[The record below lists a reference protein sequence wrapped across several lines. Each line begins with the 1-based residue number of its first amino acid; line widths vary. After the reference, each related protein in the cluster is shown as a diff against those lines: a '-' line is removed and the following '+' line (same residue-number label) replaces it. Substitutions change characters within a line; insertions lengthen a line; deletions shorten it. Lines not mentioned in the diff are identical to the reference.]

1 MNWFKRRHVHMDY
14 AAATPTRGEVLRV
27 MESLWAVDFGNP
39 SSIHELGIRARRVL
53 DEAREK
59 AARTLRVRAADIV
72 FTSGGTESNN
82 LAIIGSVKA
91 MLEAGVAPADI
102 EVISTGLEH
111 PSITKALEAVKEIG
125 VEVTLVPVSPDG
137 QVVAADFKQA
147 LSPKTRLVTLAY
159 VNSEVGVVENI
170 GGLVRIVRA
179 FEKEN
184 GLTILFHT
192 DACQAP
198 LWLPCG
204 MDSLSVDMMSLDA
217 GKCRGPKGVG
227 ILAKRPRAK
236 LRPVLVGG
244 PQEDGLRPGTEPLSL
259 IAGAAEALSLAQAE
273 HEGLA
278 SKVREK
284 RDRFISLLLDIPGV
298 TLNGPREDRVAN
310 NVNVSI
316 EGVDTEFLVVAL
328 DHAGISCSTKS
339 ACSGAGGGVSKV
351 VLEMTHDSNK
361 AMSTVR
367 FTLSPEVTKRDIEY
381 TVSAIK
387 EHLRASVLP
396 R

>member
-1 MNWFKRRHVHMDY
+1 MDY
-14 AAATPTRGEVLRV
+14 AAATPTRAEVLRV
-27 MESLWAVDFGNP
+27 MGPLWAGDFGNP
-39 SSIHELGIRARRVL
+39 SSIHELGIKARRVL

-82 LAIIGSVKA
+82 LAILGSVRA
-91 MLEAGVAPADI
+91 MLEAGVAPGDI
-102 EVISTGLEH
+102 EIISTRLEH
-111 PSITKALEAVKEIG
+111 PSITKALEAVKKIG

-137 QVVAADFKQA
+137 QVVAAEFKKS

-170 GGLVRIVRA
+170 GKLVRIVRA

-227 ILAKRPRAK
+227 ILAKRSRTK
-236 LRPVLVGG
+236 LAPVLAGG
-244 PQEDGLRPGTEPLSL
+244 PQEDGLRPGTEPVPL
-259 IAGAAEALSLAQAE
+259 IVGAAEALSLAQAE
-273 HEGLA
+273 YEGLA

-284 RDRFISLLLDIPGV
+284 RDYFISLLLDIPGV
-298 TLNGPREDRVAN
+298 TLNGSREDRVAN

-316 EGVDTEFLVVAL
+316 EGIDTEFLVVAL
-328 DHAGISCSTKS
+328 DRAGIYCSTKS
-339 ACSGAGGGVSKV
+339 ACSGAGSGISSV
-351 VLEMTHDSNK
+351 VLEMTHDRNR

-367 FTLSPEVTKRDIEY
+367 FTLAPEVTKKDVEY
-381 TVSAIK
+381 AVESIK
-387 EHLRASVLP
+387 AHLQKSTLP
-396 R
+396 S